1 MHSKFALWCWSLLLL
16 CAGVQAE
23 QAPLRMAVSEWPPY
37 EFTQNGAPHGLD
49 IELARAAVLAMK
61 AVPAFEFYPWK
72 RVLLLA
78 QRQEIDAIL
87 SVRPTP
93 ERQQY
98 LLFPKEHLSVSEN
111 VLFIRKG
118 EAHQVATVAALA
130 GKMVGVTAGYSYGE
144 ELDALVRSGAVV
156 TDESHTDEQGLRKLM
171 AVRYDMFVCDRIS
184 GWYLA
189 HSMGIADQISALPL
203 RVSTVKNYLAFSRTA
218 ANTARVARFD
228 AAVAA
233 LKKSGEWQRILD
245 GYLK

>member
-1 MHSKFALWCWSLLLL
+1 MIKIAALCWGWLFLGAAVLADSP
-16 CAGVQAE
+16 
-23 QAPLRMAVSEWPPY
+23 PLRMGVSEWPPY
-37 EFTQNGAPHGLD
+37 EFAQNGVPRGLD
-49 IELARAAVLAMK
+49 IELARAAVVAMK
-61 AVPAFEFYPWK
+61 AEPAFEFYPWK
-72 RVLLLA
+72 RVLLMA

-98 LLFPKEHLSVSEN
+98 LLFPREHLSVSEN
-111 VLFIRKG
+111 VLFVRKG
-118 EAHQVATVAALA
+118 EDYHVPSVAALA
-130 GKMVGVTAGYSYGE
+130 GKMVGVTASYSYGE

-189 HSMGIADQISALPL
+189 QSMGIADQISALPL

-228 AAVAA
+228 AAVTA
-233 LKKSGEWQRILD
+233 LKKSGEWQRIVD

>member
-1 MHSKFALWCWSLLLL
+1 MPKIVALCWAWCFFGTVALADPVS
-16 CAGVQAE
+16 
-23 QAPLRMAVSEWPPY
+23 LRMGVSEWPPY
-37 EFTQNGAPHGLD
+37 EFTQNGTPRGLD

-61 AVPAFEFYPWK
+61 AEPAFEFYPWK

-78 QRQEIDAIL
+78 QRQEIDAIM

-111 VLFIRKG
+111 VLFVRKG
-118 EAHQVATVAALA
+118 EDYHVPSVAALA
-130 GKMVGVTAGYSYGE
+130 GKMVGMTAGYSYGE

-156 TDESHTDEQGLRKLM
+156 SDESQTEEQGLRKLM
-171 AVRYDMFVCDRIS
+171 AVRYDMFVCDRIA

-189 HSMGIADQISALPL
+189 QSMGIADQLSVLPL
-203 RVSTVKNYLAFSRTA
+203 RVSTVKNYLAFSKTA
-218 ANTARVARFD
+218 ANTLRVARFD
-228 AAVAA
+228 AAVAT